1 MNSKNRKILIILII
15 AILVAAAG
23 GVSLYLYLTPQ
34 KTTVYVFNS
43 NYESGTALTEKM
55 LTPIRCDSKIVTAGK
70 TADVKSR
77 FITGSELTAV
87 LNSGDH
93 LRMDVAEGMPL
104 TRSELFVNGGSD
116 IEKNIHAG
124 MIAVTIPLDSVTGAA
139 DGIRE
144 GSHINIYATGYDD
157 SVGTTLLFQNMSV
170 IAVERSEKGTLT
182 SATIEVDAEQSLKL
196 INAQN
201 NSTLNLAVVDSTDYQ
216 YTDEETPTYNPNK

>member
-77 FITGSELTAV
+77 FITGSELTEV

-144 GSHINIYATGYDD
+144 WSRCGILVSRCGRGLPEKKAKKRY
-157 SVGTTLLFQNMSV
+157 FKMSSERV
-170 IAVERSEKGTLT
+170 MQEICTVNSIKRKRANQYILCQSGIADGG
-182 SATIEVDAEQSLKL
+182 
-196 INAQN
+196 NAKWLPQ
-201 NSTLNLAVVDSTDYQ
+201 DWFGIFW
-216 YTDEETPTYNPNK
+216 